1 MCGIKCKE
9 NEFINYVACDTL
21 AYRRLHNN
29 KSVKKTLTIP
39 EWMNE
44 LAVSMNINFSQLLQ
58 DALAVRLGVSEY
70 K

>member
-1 MCGIKCKE
+1 
-9 NEFINYVACDTL
+9 
-21 AYRRLHNN
+21 
-29 KSVKKTLTIP
+29 
-39 EWMNE
+39 MNE